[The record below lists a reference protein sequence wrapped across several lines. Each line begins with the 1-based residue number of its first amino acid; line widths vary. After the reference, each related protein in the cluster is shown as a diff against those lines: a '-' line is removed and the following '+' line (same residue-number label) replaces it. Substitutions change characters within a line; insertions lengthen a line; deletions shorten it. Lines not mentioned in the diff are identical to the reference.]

1 MDFSETKQRRQT
13 EPALPMI
20 NVVFLLLI
28 FFLMSAQIVAPP
40 PLDVSPPVAERG
52 AAPEGD
58 LRLHISAEGEIA
70 LGDLRGSA
78 VWDRLS
84 ERPDAAGTPANTT
97 VLIRADGALPAADLA
112 SVITRISALGFAR
125 VQLATEPE

>member
-1 MDFSETKQRRQT
+1 MDFSEPKPRRQS

-20 NVVFLLLI
+20 NVVFLLLV

-40 PLDVSPPVAERG
+40 PLDVRPPVAERG

-70 LGDLRGSA
+70 LGELRGSA

-84 ERPDAAGTPANTT
+84 ERPDADQTT
-97 VLIRADGALPAADLA
+97 VLIRADGALPAAELA
-112 SVITRISALGFAR
+112 AVIARISALGFAR